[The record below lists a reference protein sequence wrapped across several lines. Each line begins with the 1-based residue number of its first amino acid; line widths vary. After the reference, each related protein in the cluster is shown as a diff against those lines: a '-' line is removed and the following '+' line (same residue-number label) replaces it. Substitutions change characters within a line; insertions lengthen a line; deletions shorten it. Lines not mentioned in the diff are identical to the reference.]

1 MFCIWTVIS
10 RNLISLHFEATFPSQ
25 QQVDGGCHRSWSYV
39 IIVTYRSDGC
49 RKRREREGE
58 QSDGL
63 DFNCCQ
69 QLLCMAVYELLQP
82 TFVRRAAAPTAVSRN
97 PKYDMGDIPR
107 TNDARA
113 IIEIECRITTNA
125 VSLTV
130 NMSEYVL
137 DIQELEKFPLFPI
150 SLHVCIL
157 DRLVC
162 LQLLSLANRKGGSE
176 LSIRSDGFSS
186 IESNLAADSP
196 TCHNLAQPR
205 LSLSLFAPSFPL
217 RLINNEKE
225 KKSARGGFA
234 AINTRPLA
242 SQPVSS
248 FFDFSIYNSDDYFGT
263 MQKSQITT
271 F

>member
-1 MFCIWTVIS
+1 MVSTSTVVS
-10 RNLISLHFEATFPSQ
+10 
-25 QQVDGGCHRSWSYV
+25 
-39 IIVTYRSDGC
+39 
-49 RKRREREGE
+49 
-58 QSDGL
+58 
-63 DFNCCQ
+63 NCCVWLYTSYYSRHLCVVP
-69 QLLCMAVYELLQP
+69 QLPRLPLVIPSTTC
-82 TFVRRAAAPTAVSRN
+82 
-97 PKYDMGDIPR
+97 DIPR

-130 NMSEYVL
+130 NTYWTYKNLKNFLYFLYLYMYVFSTDL
-137 DIQELEKFPLFPI
+137 SVFSFF
-150 SLHVCIL
+150 H
-157 DRLVC
+157 
-162 LQLLSLANRKGGSE
+162 SLANRKGGSE

-248 FFDFSIYNSDDYFGT
+248 FFDSSIYNSDDCFGT

>member
-39 IIVTYRSDGC
+39 IIVTYQSDGC
-49 RKRREREGE
+49 RKLREREGE
-58 QSDGL
+58 QRDGL

-130 NMSEYVL
+130 NTYWTYKNLKNFLYFLYLYMYVFSTDL
-137 DIQELEKFPLFPI
+137 SVFSSF
-150 SLHVCIL
+150 H
-157 DRLVC
+157 
-162 LQLLSLANRKGGSE
+162 SLANRKGGSE